1 METLHLETLHRE
13 ISAAIA
19 SLDFDRIFPGFR
31 PLKFALYNDTECFFD
46 GRYIEKAVDF
56 CANTAIPFKGET
68 IAIWYVAEEM
78 PIAVFASKLVHEM
91 FHGFQN
97 IQGWNCSVDE
107 TDALFHYGYSAENL
121 SRKLKENELLT
132 DLLDG
137 FDELKYRALMQSR
150 KYRSERFPYEFMYE
164 SCVEEIEG
172 SANYVEWQVL
182 KQLDPV
188 QAELLER
195 KMRQT
200 VVCPESFF
208 PIRRASYFT
217 GALLIH
223 AMCAAGEYPFA
234 PARRPVI
241 LPVLERFPSLEASP
255 VDPAICGKVDRA
267 LSAFLRES
275 ERIVRTAVEENDVV
289 LTGPRELVTVNVYD
303 ARCFAGHLTSR
314 FFVMYLED
322 GAQKL
327 LQGNF
332 VVQMRDAKTIEKV
345 FRWNERE
352 EKSK

>member
-1 METLHLETLHRE
+1 MKTLHLETLHRE

-46 GRYIEKAVDF
+46 GRYVEKTVDF
-56 CANTAIPFKGET
+56 CANTAIPYKGET
-68 IAIWYVAEEM
+68 IAIWYAADKM

-97 IQGWNCSVDE
+97 VQGWNCSVDE

-132 DLLDG
+132 DLSDG
-137 FDELKYRALMQSR
+137 FDEWKYRALMQSR

-182 KQLDPV
+182 KQLDPA

-217 GALLIH
+217 GALLIR
-223 AMCAAGEYPFA
+223 AMRAAGEYPFA
-234 PARRPVI
+234 SARRPVI
-241 LPVLERFPSLEASP
+241 LPVLERLPSLEASP

-352 EKSK
+352 EKTK

>member
-1 METLHLETLHRE
+1 MEKPDLRALHQQ
-13 ISAAIA
+13 ISIEIA
-19 SLDFDRIFPGFR
+19 SLDFDRIWPGFR

-46 GRYIEKAVDF
+46 GRYIEKTVDF
-56 CANTAIPFKGET
+56 CANTAIPYKGET
-68 IAIWYVAEEM
+68 IAIWYAADKM

-97 IQGWNCSVDE
+97 VQGWNCPVDE
-107 TDALFHYGYSAENL
+107 MDALYRYAYDAGNL
-121 SRKLKENELLT
+121 SRKLNENKLLTELLN
-132 DLLDG
+132 G
-137 FDELKYRALMQSR
+137 FDEWKYRALMQSR

-182 KQLDPV
+182 KQLDPA

-217 GALLIH
+217 GALLIR
-223 AMCAAGEYPFA
+223 AMRAAGEYPFA
-234 PARRPVI
+234 SARRPVI
-241 LPVLERFPSLEASP
+241 LPVLERLPSLEAPP

>member
-1 METLHLETLHRE
+1 MEKPDLRALHQQ
-13 ISAAIA
+13 ISIEIA
-19 SLDFDRIFPGFR
+19 SLDFDRIWPGFR

-46 GRYIEKAVDF
+46 GRYIEKTVDF
-56 CANTAIPFKGET
+56 CANTAIPYKGET
-68 IAIWYVAEEM
+68 IAIWYAADKM

-97 IQGWNCSVDE
+97 VQGWNCPVDE
-107 TDALFHYGYSAENL
+107 MDALYRYAYDAGNL
-121 SRKLKENELLT
+121 SRKLNENKLLTELLN
-132 DLLDG
+132 G
-137 FDELKYRALMQSR
+137 FDEWKYRALMQSR

-182 KQLDPV
+182 KQLDPA

-217 GALLIH
+217 GALLIR
-223 AMCAAGEYPFA
+223 AMRAAGEYPFA
-234 PARRPVI
+234 SARRPVI
-241 LPVLERFPSLEASP
+241 LPVLERLPSLEAPP

-352 EKSK
+352 EKFK